1 MSRTKYK
8 RRPNRSTQII
18 TTVLS
23 ILIVSSVI
31 LSLVGSFFL
40 QDSSRPTPTPTYVYP
55 TFTPVSS
62 PTPVPTAGV
71 PALEMT
77 PTASP

>member
-40 QDSSRPTPTPTYVYP
+40 QDSGRPAPTPTYVYP
-55 TFTPVSS
+55 SVTPVSS
-62 PTPVPTAGV
+62 PTPTPPVGV
-71 PALEMT
+71 PAPEMT